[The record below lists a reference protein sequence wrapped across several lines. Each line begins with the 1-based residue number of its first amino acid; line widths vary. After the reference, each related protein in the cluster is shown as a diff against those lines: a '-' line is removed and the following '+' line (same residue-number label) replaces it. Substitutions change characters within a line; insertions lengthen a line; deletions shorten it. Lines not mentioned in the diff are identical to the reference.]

1 MTTAAAQGQWS
12 GPVILTAEW
21 GVGQG
26 GRKTSWRRRA
36 SSWALEAEEVLLGEE
51 LIRAFQAEGTASGF
65 GVPLAAWWGLSQK
78 NKPQRLVRAR
88 ATL

>member
-1 MTTAAAQGQWS
+1 MTTAAAQGQWR
-12 GPVILTAEW
+12 GPAHPTAEW
-21 GVGQG
+21 GWE

-36 SSWALEAEEVLLGEE
+36 SSWALEDEEALLGEE

-65 GVPLAAWWGLSQK
+65 WVPLAAWWGLSQK
-78 NKPQRLVRAR
+78 SKPQRLVRAR

>member
-1 MTTAAAQGQWS
+1 MEG
-12 GPVILTAEW
+12 
-21 GVGQG
+21 
-26 GRKTSWRRRA
+26 
-36 SSWALEAEEVLLGEE
+36 EEVLRVEE

-78 NKPQRLVRAR
+78 SKPQRSVRAR